1 MEISKALT
9 KVIKEQKSSLHDFKI
24 FCGLLLHQLN
34 PVGTASDEVDA
45 NVLRVLASLVQIG
58 RECLTH
64 VQFSDLKRYL
74 LADRAELL
82 AVARQNHSPA
92 ILEGMFQLN
101 YV

>member
-1 MEISKALT
+1 M

-34 PVGTASDEVDA
+34 PVGTASDEVNAD
-45 NVLRVLASLVQIG
+45 VLRALASLAQIG
-58 RECLTH
+58 RECIAH

-82 AVARQNHSPA
+82 TVARRSHSPA
-92 ILEGMFQLN
+92 FLEGMFQLK

>member
-24 FCGLLLHQLN
+24 FCGLLLHQLD
-34 PVGTASDEVDA
+34 PVGTTSDEVNADA
-45 NVLRVLASLVQIG
+45 LRVLASLAQIG
-58 RECLTH
+58 RECLSQ

-82 AVARQNHSPA
+82 TVARQNHSPA
-92 ILEGMFQLN
+92 FLEGMFQLN